1 MVRSAEV
8 AALAEVIGADVLLDE
23 ALLGALG
30 PVDPQIVGAIVGIC
44 NDALVATLGPAIV
57 DVIGTDRRLV
67 PLVAPWTA
75 DLARGLLVLASH
87 GPGEARQGSVRQ
99 KPA

>member
-1 MVRSAEV
+1 MVVRSAAV

-23 ALLGALG
+23 ALLIVLE

-57 DVIGTDRRLV
+57 DVIGNDPRLV
-67 PLVAPWTA
+67 LSVLESAFGQPTA
-75 DLARGLLVLASH
+75 AEGGVDLWFHLQALAA
-87 GPGEARQGSVRQ
+87 ARQG
-99 KPA
+99 